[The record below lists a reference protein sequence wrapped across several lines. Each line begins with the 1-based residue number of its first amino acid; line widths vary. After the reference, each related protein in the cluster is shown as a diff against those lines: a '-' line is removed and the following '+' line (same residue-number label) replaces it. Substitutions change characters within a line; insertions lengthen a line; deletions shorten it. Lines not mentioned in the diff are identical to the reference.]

1 MADPVTYSQLL
12 ENSKEIDELLQSPE
26 LNEDEKED
34 LEYIWNSLK
43 SREESKFDAII
54 SLVKDCDKQI
64 LIRDKE
70 ITELKRNQNYW
81 KNKRKNIIN
90 IIKKAYE
97 QHLIDSMPTGNKYEA
112 TIKQVKSRLVDN
124 YESWTSQEIKEFGL
138 FKTTMTKRMSDSS
151 TVNWKEE
158 TLPDKKAVRDSLE
171 AADGKAPRDAHL
183 SRKFSLTYNLRK
195 RLRIGI

>member
-70 ITELKRNQNYW
+70 ITELKRNQTYW
-81 KNKRKNIIN
+81 KNKRKKIIN

-97 QHLIDSMPTGNKYEA
+97 EHLIDSMPTGNKYEA

-124 YESWTSQEIKEFGL
+124 YESWTSQEIKKFGL

>member
-1 MADPVTYSQLL
+1 MADPLTYNQLL
-12 ENSKEIDELLQSPE
+12 ENSREIDELLQSPE
-26 LNEDEKED
+26 LNEEEKED

-54 SLVKDCDKQI
+54 SLIKDCDKQI

-70 ITELKRNQNYW
+70 ITELKRNQSYW
-81 KNKRKNIIN
+81 KNKRKKIIN

-97 QHLIDSMPTGNKYEA
+97 EHLIDSMPTGNKYEA
-112 TIKQVKSRLVDN
+112 TIKQVKSRLIDN

>member
-1 MADPVTYSQLL
+1 MADPLTYSQLL
-12 ENSKEIDELLQSPE
+12 ENSREIDELLQSPE

-70 ITELKRNQNYW
+70 ISELKRNQNFW

-97 QHLIDSMPTGNKYEA
+97 DHLIDSMPTGNKYEA

>member
-1 MADPVTYSQLL
+1 MADPLTYSQLL
-12 ENSKEIDELLQSPE
+12 ENSREIDELLQSPE

-97 QHLIDSMPTGNKYEA
+97 QHLIDSMPTGNEYEA

-124 YESWTSQEIKEFGL
+124 YESWTSQEIKEFCL

>member
-1 MADPVTYSQLL
+1 MADPLTYNQLL
-12 ENSKEIDELLQSPE
+12 ENSREIDELLQSPE

-54 SLVKDCDKQI
+54 SLIKDCDKQI
-64 LIRDKE
+64 LIREKE
-70 ITELKRNQNYW
+70 ITELKRNQSYW

-97 QHLIDSMPTGNKYEA
+97 EHLIDSMPTGNKYEA
-112 TIKQVKSRLVDN
+112 TIKRVKSRLVDN
-124 YESWTSQEIKEFGL
+124 YESWNSQEIKEFGL

-171 AADGKAPRDAHL
+171 ANDGKAPRDAHL